1 MMLLGPLVIAL
12 IPVILVL
19 MLTKWFSKK
28 ELPFLIIVL
37 PGVMSFVIAV
47 SLFYGGFVHVRGFL
61 GLSYGILSMYLMI
74 AGMLSLLIGKNVK
87 YSRYI

>member
-28 ELPFLIIVL
+28 EFPFLIIVL
-37 PGVMSFVIAV
+37 LGVISFVIAI

-61 GLSYGILSMYLMI
+61 GLSYGMLSLYLI
-74 AGMLSLLIGKNVK
+74 AAALLSLLIRKNIT
-87 YSRYI
+87 YNQSI

>member
-37 PGVMSFVIAV
+37 PGVISFVIAI
-47 SLFYGGFVHVRGFL
+47 SLFYGGLVHVRGFL
-61 GLSYGILSMYLMI
+61 GLSYGILSIYLII
-74 AGMLSLLIGKNVK
+74 AGIISLLIGKNINHNR
-87 YSRYI
+87 SI

>member
-12 IPVILVL
+12 FPVILVL

-37 PGVMSFVIAV
+37 PGVISFVIAI
-47 SLFYGGFVHVRGFL
+47 SLFYGGLVHVRGFL
-61 GLSYGILSMYLMI
+61 GLSYGILSIYLII
-74 AGMLSLLIGKNVK
+74 AGIISLLIGKNINHNR
-87 YSRYI
+87 SI